1 MFSIIEIVFISFAL
15 AVDCFTASFA
25 LGVSHNRVRY
35 DILFA
40 IALSFGLFQ
49 ALMPLFG
56 WVCTMQLG
64 EIAQSVDHWI
74 AFVLLSYI
82 GIKMIVDSGKDDD
95 NSLLHKSNIVLM
107 VLLLSVATSIDA
119 LAVGVTFSCMN
130 YPTLSSILMPVAI
143 IGLTSTLL
151 SVVGYLLGIFL
162 GKKTNFQI
170 EIVGGAIL
178 IIIGLKILY
187 EHLILQ

>member
-1 MFSIIEIVFISFAL
+1 MLLQRSERVLETIPVGS
-15 AVDCFTASFA
+15 
-25 LGVSHNRVRY
+25 LGL
-35 DILFA
+35 I
-40 IALSFGLFQ
+40 
-49 ALMPLFG
+49 PLDSCKELG
-56 WVCTMQLG
+56 QKVNDYLVEWRHDSQL
-64 EIAQSVDHWI
+64 E
-74 AFVLLSYI
+74 
-82 GIKMIVDSGKDDD
+82 
-95 NSLLHKSNIVLM
+95 HKSNIVLM
-107 VLLLSVATSIDA
+107 VLLLSIATSIDA